1 MAADHLYKISWQRFR
16 ENITENF
23 RFASIKSKSVFAFLY
38 ALLRDLREANQLHDV
53 SLYIDSHHSIGAHKV
68 F

>member
-1 MAADHLYKISWQRFR
+1 MAADHLYKISWQQFR

-23 RFASIKSKSVFAFLY
+23 RFASIKSKSVFAFLH
-38 ALLRDLREANQLHDV
+38 ALFRDLREANQLHDV
-53 SLYIDSHHSIGAHKV
+53 FLYIDSHHSIGAHKV

>member
-1 MAADHLYKISWQRFR
+1 MSADHLYKISWQRFR

-23 RFASIKSKSVFAFLY
+23 RFAAIQSKSVFLH
-38 ALLRDLREANQLHDV
+38 ALFRDLREANQLHDV
-53 SLYIDSHHSIGAHKV
+53 SLYIDSHHTIGAHKV

>member
-1 MAADHLYKISWQRFR
+1 MAADHLYKISWQQFR

-23 RFASIKSKSVFAFLY
+23 RFAFIQSKSVFAFPH
-38 ALLRDLREANQLHDV
+38 ALFRDLREANQLHDV